1 MDPNNTS
8 KLLANTA
15 GQNGSNMVKIFTFAY
30 IQILLIATNT
40 INVANG
46 KLVEAMVTSLLIG
59 AAWCVGVTGVAR
71 GEMKEKIAY
80 CIGGSLGCGS
90 GILLSEYLGTV
101 I

>member
-1 MDPNNTS
+1 MVPNNTS
-8 KLLANTA
+8 RPSANTA
-15 GQNGSNMVKIFTFAY
+15 VQIGLNMIKIFTFAY

-71 GEMKEKIAY
+71 GDMKEKIAY
-80 CIGGSLGCGS
+80 CIGGS
-90 GILLSEYLGTV
+90 
-101 I
+101 

>member
-1 MDPNNTS
+1 MI
-8 KLLANTA
+8 K
-15 GQNGSNMVKIFTFAY
+15 VFIVAY

-46 KLVEAMVTSLLIG
+46 KLVPAMITSLLIG
-59 AAWCVGVTGVAR
+59 VAWCVGVTGVAH
-71 GEMKEKIAY
+71 GKLKEKIAY

-90 GILLSEYLGTV
+90 GIVVGDLLGTV